1 MCVFFMVM
9 VKIDEHVLDY
19 LIQKAVSED
28 NDFEH
33 ELADAINEML
43 QEQIDEYN
51 RVINDPKL
59 RKRLMEQLISREEL
73 LTQFEDKTQQLLDEG
88 YTDINDIIREVYK
101 YGKQQGLSALNK
113 NPDNLLW
120 GTGDRYAL
128 QHLID
133 YDMGLIKNVSDELR
147 GHVADSV
154 LHGIMQGEGIPEIAN
169 RINDIPGLEPLPGT
183 SLTAKQRAMLI
194 ARTETMRA
202 HNTGAINQY
211 KQYGVEYVEIIPGHD
226 ACDDCI
232 DYAEEYNP
240 LKLEEAEGV
249 LPLHPNCYMP
259 DTKIYTMDGWRYI
272 KDVDIGDKVL
282 SLNPITR
289 EGEFVPVNSKIA
301 YSNSYGYM
309 HHIFNRWFD
318 TCVTPDHDCFIY
330 QRRVVN
336 GVRQLCP
343 EFRKPEELNSESRF
357 LRVIE
362 NNNVSPRTINVN
374 GIDFDTEDFIF
385 LIAWFISE
393 GSILHDDEDSNRR
406 GNPIKISQQIKDNR
420 ELLTPQIESISKKY
434 NIKLGIGKRYYEFY
448 SKELRDYFKQFGYSH
463 EKYLP
468 KELFTLSREDLNK
481 FLDYYIAGDGHERVH
496 GKYGSM
502 ERTVFTSS
510 KRLVSDLSYIILLAG
525 YYPSIHIHSKAGTVT
540 KHRNGEYVQNY
551 NVYSISIN
559 RSDYANYSNMEDE
572 LIPYDGPVYCV
583 EVEPYHT
590 LWTMR
595 NGKTCWNGNCGCVYG
610 PVLDEDLPD
619 QPLEDFESVEPIPM
633 ELLDD

>member
-194 ARTETMRA
+194 KIR
-202 HNTGAINQY
+202 
-211 KQYGVEYVEIIPGHD
+211 
-226 ACDDCI
+226 
-232 DYAEEYNP
+232 P
-240 LKLEEAEGV
+240 LW
-249 LPLHPNCYMP
+249 
-259 DTKIYTMDGWRYI
+259 D
-272 KDVDIGDKVL
+272 
-282 SLNPITR
+282 
-289 EGEFVPVNSKIA
+289 
-301 YSNSYGYM
+301 
-309 HHIFNRWFD
+309 
-318 TCVTPDHDCFIY
+318 
-330 QRRVVN
+330 
-336 GVRQLCP
+336 
-343 EFRKPEELNSESRF
+343 
-357 LRVIE
+357 
-362 NNNVSPRTINVN
+362 
-374 GIDFDTEDFIF
+374 
-385 LIAWFISE
+385 
-393 GSILHDDEDSNRR
+393 
-406 GNPIKISQQIKDNR
+406 
-420 ELLTPQIESISKKY
+420 
-434 NIKLGIGKRYYEFY
+434 
-448 SKELRDYFKQFGYSH
+448 
-463 EKYLP
+463 
-468 KELFTLSREDLNK
+468 
-481 FLDYYIAGDGHERVH
+481 
-496 GKYGSM
+496 
-502 ERTVFTSS
+502 
-510 KRLVSDLSYIILLAG
+510 
-525 YYPSIHIHSKAGTVT
+525 
-540 KHRNGEYVQNY
+540 
-551 NVYSISIN
+551 
-559 RSDYANYSNMEDE
+559 
-572 LIPYDGPVYCV
+572 
-583 EVEPYHT
+583 
-590 LWTMR
+590 
-595 NGKTCWNGNCGCVYG
+595 
-610 PVLDEDLPD
+610 
-619 QPLEDFESVEPIPM
+619 
-633 ELLDD
+633 